1 VLYRDIFY
9 NNVFLNKELN
19 VKLGDFA
26 KLLINSQAPLICY
39 KTSYKHPKIKGIS
52 IRSKVFAFSSTFYKI
67 IIGLKLYKEL
77 LD

>member
-1 VLYRDIFY
+1 VLYRDISY

-19 VKLGDFA
+19 AKLGDFTRA
-26 KLLINSQAPLICY
+26 RISSLVTAICPIPN
-39 KTSYKHPKIKGIS
+39 TKIKGIS
-52 IRSKVFAFSSTFYKI
+52 IRSKVFTLNSTFYKI